1 MCDFLSDSAG
11 LRIFFAIFAENF
23 EIMLIGR
30 NKERQ
35 LLRNAVDE
43 EYSQFIAVYGRRRVG
58 KTFLIRES
66 FDYHFTFQ
74 YTGAAHTST
83 LKQLSRFRLALHEQ
97 GLTDVPS
104 KLNNWMDAFS
114 ELRRFLSQQAENT
127 KKVVFLDELPWMD
140 APRSGFLAELEAFWN
155 GWASARKDIVL
166 IVCGSSTSW
175 MVKKII
181 KNKGGLH
188 NRLTHR
194 IALEPFTLGL
204 CEKLVESRGL
214 VMSRKQILEGYMI
227 FGGIPYYWSLL
238 QRGSSLTQEI
248 DRLIFSANGDMHDEF
263 DMLYASL
270 FNKPEPYIKVITL
283 LAKKKMGLTRNQII
297 AEGRFVD
304 NGAITDLLNDLTWCG
319 FVRPY
324 SMPGHK
330 VKDTIYQLVDQY
342 TLFYFEFI
350 AGKHHG
356 KHYWEDMRGKPQYNT
371 WCGLAFERVCLWH
384 TEQIKKKLGISG
396 VVTNEYAW
404 RYAGDQH
411 LGIPGVQID
420 LLIERGDEII
430 DLCEMKYSNKEF
442 ALSDAYEQELS
453 RKKEV
458 FSLMSRTKSAV
469 HIVMVTTNG
478 LAHNKHYG
486 DIQNEVVLNDLFE

>member
-1 MCDFLSDSAG
+1 
-11 LRIFFAIFAENF
+11 
-23 EIMLIGR
+23 MLIGR
-30 NKERQ
+30 DKERQ

-43 EYSQFIAVYGRRRVG
+43 ECSQFIAVYGRRRVG

-74 YTGAAHTST
+74 YTGAANTST
-83 LKQLSRFRLALHEQ
+83 RKQLARFRLALREQ
-97 GLTDVPS
+97 GLSDVAP
-104 KLNNWMDAFS
+104 KLGNWMDAFS
-114 ELRRFLSQQAENT
+114 ELRRFINQQPEG
-127 KKVVFLDELPWMD
+127 KKVIFLDELPWMD
-140 APRSGFLAELEAFWN
+140 APRSGFLSELEAFWN

-204 CEKLVESRGL
+204 CEQLVESRGL

-238 QRGSSLTQEI
+238 QSGSSLTQEI
-248 DRLIFSANGDMHDEF
+248 DRLIFSANGDLHDEF

-270 FNKPEPYIKVITL
+270 FSKPEPYIKVITL
-283 LAKKKMGLTRNQII
+283 LATKKMGLTRKEII
-297 AEGRFVD
+297 AGIKSVD
-304 NGAITDLLNDLTWCG
+304 NGAMTDLLNDLTWCG
-319 FVRPY
+319 FIRPY
-324 SMPGHK
+324 SMLGHK

-342 TLFYFEFI
+342 TLFYFSFI
-350 AGKHHG
+350 ADKRHG
-356 KHYWEDMRGKPQYNT
+356 KHYWENMLGKPQYNT

-396 VVTNEYAW
+396 IMTNEYAW
-404 RYAGDQH
+404 RYAGDAL
-411 LGIPGVQID
+411 LGVPGVQID
-420 LLIERGDEII
+420 LLMERGDGII
-430 DLCEMKYSNKEF
+430 NLCEMKYTNQEF
-442 ALSDAYEQELS
+442 VLTDAYEQELS
-453 RKKEV
+453 RKKDV
-458 FSLMSRTKSAV
+458 FSLISKTKSAV
-469 HIVMVTTNG
+469 HVVMVTTNG
-478 LAHNKHYG
+478 LVHNKFYG
-486 DIQNEVVLNDLFE
+486 DIQNEVVLNDLFG